1 VPDSSVTKRSSESVV
16 TPAAYLLFYRR
27 RSDRPLGSPQLQR
40 IVERALDGEADSD
53 ENMASRSTSPSNDKS
68 GNDGRL
74 DGYNSSSTAL
84 IGPVA
89 APPREGARS
98 AGASMESRR
107 MDLTEDYTD
116 LDELQDDHVG
126 GASYDEGIVLSN
138 SVEFSA
144 NPAAEQPSWANMGFS
159 ILPDDNRSGDDRDD
173 MDSNAA
179 QGSEE
184 DFGGGKQS
192 DGEYDEMGLLE
203 GAPRISSTPVN
214 EESDI
219 PQQSIEDEIDF
230 RAMQGLSYHHPK
242 ADREK

>member
-1 VPDSSVTKRSSESVV
+1 MPDSSVTKRSSESVV

-27 RSDRPLGSPQLQR
+27 RSDRPLGGPQLQR

-53 ENMASRSTSPSNDKS
+53 ETMASRSTSPSNDKS
-68 GNDGRL
+68 GNGGRL

-84 IGPVA
+84 IGPAA
-89 APPREGARS
+89 APPREGARL
-98 AGASMESRR
+98 AGAAMESRR

-116 LDELQDDHVG
+116 LDELQDEHVG
-126 GASYDEGIVLSN
+126 SALYDEGIVLSS

-144 NPAAEQPSWANMGFS
+144 NPATEPQSWANLGFS
-159 ILPDDNRSGDDRDD
+159 TLDQRSADDRDE

-192 DGEYDEMGLLE
+192 DGDYDETGLLE
-203 GAPRISSTPVN
+203 GAPRIASTPVN

-219 PQQSIEDEIDF
+219 PQQSIEDEVDF
-230 RAMQGLSYHHPK
+230 RAMQGLRYRHAK
-242 ADREK
+242 ADREEK